1 VTDRADG
8 AIVPAVAQEFPMPL
22 VRYDSAGHVA
32 TITMD
37 RGSAHNALNN
47 ALCDELREAWLRFR
61 DSDDR
66 VAVLAASEEAYF
78 SVGADV
84 KDFPVNMWHAVPG
97 LGVELDKPVIAATS
111 GWVVGGGFVLVQMAD
126 ICVASETTR
135 FIYPEAKIGTTAGGV
150 SSVVARMPHKIAME
164 FLLVGEELSLE
175 RAYQIGF
182 VNKIAPKGQHVA
194 LAQEMAGKIAANAPL
209 VVQALKKLAR
219 DAMPKG
225 PLETVAETRR
235 LLDAIRT
242 SDDLKEGVKAFSEKR
257 KPRFE
262 GK

>member
-1 VTDRADG
+1 MT
-8 AIVPAVAQEFPMPL
+8 L
-22 VRYDSAGHVA
+22 VRYESAGHVA

-66 VAVLAASEEAYF
+66 VAVLAAAEEAYF

-84 KDFPVNMWHAVPG
+84 KDLPVNMWHAVPG

-126 ICVASETTR
+126 MCVASETTR
-135 FIYPEAKIGTTAGGV
+135 FIYPEGKIGTTAGGV

-164 FLLVGEELSLE
+164 FLLVGEELPVE

-182 VNKIAPKGQHVA
+182 VNRIAPKGQHVV
-194 LAQEMAGKIAANAPL
+194 LAEEMAAKVAANAPL
-209 VVQALKKLAR
+209 VVRALKKLAR
-219 DAMPKG
+219 DVMPKG
-225 PLETVAETRR
+225 PLETVAEVRR
-235 LLDAIRT
+235 LLDDVRT
-242 SDDLKEGVKAFSEKR
+242 SEDLKEGVKAFREKR
-257 KPRFE
+257 KPQFK

>member
-1 VTDRADG
+1 MT
-8 AIVPAVAQEFPMPL
+8 L
-22 VRYDSAGHVA
+22 VRYESAGHVA

-37 RGSAHNALNN
+37 RASAHNALNN
-47 ALCDELREAWLRFR
+47 ALCDELRAAWLRFR

-66 VAVLAASEEAYF
+66 VAVLASAEEAYF

-84 KDFPVNMWHAVPG
+84 RDLPANMWHAVPG

-126 ICVASETTR
+126 MCVASETTR
-135 FIYPEAKIGTTAGGV
+135 FLYPEAKIGTTGGGI
-150 SSVVARMPHKIAME
+150 SSVVTRMPHKVAME
-164 FLLVGEELSLE
+164 FLLVGEELPVE

-182 VNKIAPKGQHVA
+182 VNAITPRGRHIVEAQVMAAKIAG
-194 LAQEMAGKIAANAPL
+194 NAPL

-219 DAMPKG
+219 EAMPKG
-225 PLETVAETRR
+225 PLETVAEVRR
-235 LLDAIRT
+235 SLDAIRE
-242 SDDLKEGVKAFSEKR
+242 SEDLKEGVAAFREKR
-257 KPRFE
+257 KPKFR

>member
-1 VTDRADG
+1 MT
-8 AIVPAVAQEFPMPL
+8 L
-22 VRYDSAGHVA
+22 VRYESADRVA

-37 RGSAHNALNN
+37 RREKHNALNG
-47 ALCDELREAWLRFR
+47 ALCEELRQAWLTFR

-66 VAVLAASEEAYF
+66 VAVLASAEDAYF

-126 ICVASETTR
+126 MCIASETTR
-135 FIYPEAKIGTTAGGV
+135 FTYPEAKIGTTAGGI

-164 FLLVGEELSLE
+164 FLLVGEELSVE

-182 VNKIAPKGQHVA
+182 VNRIAPKGQHIVQ
-194 LAQEMAGKIAANAPL
+194 AQEMAAKIAANAPL
-209 VVQALKKLAR
+209 VVQSLKKLAR
-219 DAMPKG
+219 DVMPKG
-225 PLETVAETRR
+225 PLETVAEVRR
-235 LLDAIRT
+235 LLDAVRE
-242 SDDLKEGVKAFSEKR
+242 SDDFREGVKAFGEKR
-257 KPRFE
+257 KPQFK

>member
-1 VTDRADG
+1 
-8 AIVPAVAQEFPMPL
+8 MSL
-22 VRYDSAGHVA
+22 VRYESAGHVA

-37 RGSAHNALNN
+37 RASAHNALNN

-66 VAVLAASEEAYF
+66 VAVLAAAEDAYF

-84 KDFPVNMWHAVPG
+84 RDLPVNMWHAVPG

-126 ICVASETTR
+126 MCVASETTR
-135 FIYPEAKIGTTAGGV
+135 FIYPEGKIGTTAGGV
-150 SSVVARMPHKIAME
+150 SSVVARMPHKVAME
-164 FLLVGEELSLE
+164 FLLVGEELPVE

-182 VNKIAPKGQHVA
+182 VNKIAPKGQHVV
-194 LAQEMAGKIAANAPL
+194 LAQEMAAKIAANAPL
-209 VVQALKKLAR
+209 VIQSLKKLTR
-219 DAMPKG
+219 DVMPKG
-225 PLETVAETRR
+225 PLETVAEVRR
-235 LLDAIRT
+235 LLDQVRT
-242 SDDLKEGVKAFSEKR
+242 SEDLKEGVNAFREKR
-257 KPRFE
+257 KPKFK

>member
-1 VTDRADG
+1 MT
-8 AIVPAVAQEFPMPL
+8 L
-22 VRYDSAGHVA
+22 VRYESTDRIA

-47 ALCDELREAWLRFR
+47 ALCTELREAWLRFR
-61 DSDDR
+61 DSGDR
-66 VAVLAASEEAYF
+66 VAVLASSEEAYF

-97 LGVELDKPVIAATS
+97 LGVEIDKPVIAATS
-111 GWVVGGGFVLVQMAD
+111 GWVVGGAFVFVQMAD
-126 ICVASETTR
+126 MCVASETTR

-150 SSVVARMPHKIAME
+150 SSVLARMPHKIAME
-164 FLLVGEELSLE
+164 FLLVGDELSAE

-182 VNKIAPKGQHVA
+182 VNRVTPKGQHIA
-194 LAQEMAGKIAANAPL
+194 QAQEMAAKIAANAPL

-219 DAMPKG
+219 EAMPKG
-225 PLETVAETRR
+225 PLETVAEVRR
-235 LLDAIRT
+235 LLDAVRD
-242 SDDLKEGVKAFSEKR
+242 SEDLKEGVKAFSEKR
-257 KPRFE
+257 KPQFK

>member
-1 VTDRADG
+1 
-8 AIVPAVAQEFPMPL
+8 MKL
-22 VRYDSAGHVA
+22 VRYESADHVA

-37 RGSAHNALNN
+37 RSSKHNALNN
-47 ALCDELREAWLRFR
+47 ALCDELREAWLKFR

-66 VAVLAASEEAYF
+66 VAVLASAEEAYF

-84 KDFPVNMWHAVPG
+84 GDLPINMWHAVPG

-126 ICVASETTR
+126 MCVASETTR
-135 FIYPEAKIGTTAGGV
+135 FIYPEGKIGTTAGGV

-164 FLLVGEELSLE
+164 FLLVGDELSAE

-182 VNKIAPKGQHVA
+182 VNKVAPKGQHIV
-194 LAQEMAGKIAANAPL
+194 LAQEMAAKIAGNAPL

-219 DAMPKG
+219 AAMPKG
-225 PLETVAETRR
+225 PLETVAEVRR
-235 LLDAIRT
+235 TIDGIRE
-242 SDDLKEGVKAFSEKR
+242 SEDLKEGVAAFREKR
-257 KPRFE
+257 KPRFK

>member
-1 VTDRADG
+1 MT
-8 AIVPAVAQEFPMPL
+8 L
-22 VRYDSAGHVA
+22 VRYESVGHVA

-47 ALCDELREAWLRFR
+47 ALCDELREAWVRFR
-61 DSDDR
+61 DSEDR
-66 VAVLAASEEAYF
+66 VAVLASSEEAYF

-84 KDFPVNMWHAVPG
+84 KDLPVNMWHAVPG

-126 ICVASETTR
+126 MCVASETTR
-135 FIYPEAKIGTTAGGV
+135 FIYPEGKIGTTAGGV
-150 SSVVARMPHKIAME
+150 SSVVARMPHKVAME
-164 FLLVGEELSLE
+164 FLLVGEELPVE

-182 VNKIAPKGQHVA
+182 VNKIAPKGQHVV
-194 LAQEMAGKIAANAPL
+194 LAQEMAAKVAANAPL
-209 VVQALKKLAR
+209 VVQALKKLTR
-219 DAMPKG
+219 DVMPKG
-225 PLETVAETRR
+225 PLETVAEVRR
-235 LLDAIRT
+235 QLDAVRT

-257 KPRFE
+257 KPQFK

>member
-1 VTDRADG
+1 MT
-8 AIVPAVAQEFPMPL
+8 L
-22 VRYDSAGHVA
+22 VRYESAERVA

-37 RGSAHNALNN
+37 RREKHNALNG
-47 ALCDELREAWLRFR
+47 ALCEELRQAWLTFR

-66 VAVLAASEEAYF
+66 VAVLASAEDAYF

-126 ICVASETTR
+126 MCIASETTR
-135 FIYPEAKIGTTAGGV
+135 FTYPEAKIGTTAGGI

-164 FLLVGEELSLE
+164 FLLVGEELSVE

-182 VNKIAPKGQHVA
+182 VNRIAPKGQHVVQ
-194 LAQEMAGKIAANAPL
+194 AQEMAAKIAANAPL
-209 VVQALKKLAR
+209 VVQSLKKLAR
-219 DAMPKG
+219 DVMPKG
-225 PLETVAETRR
+225 PLETVAEVRR
-235 LLDAIRT
+235 LLDAVRE
-242 SDDLKEGVKAFSEKR
+242 SDDFREGVKAFSEKR
-257 KPRFE
+257 KPKFK